1 MINLHNDIVKAIVN
15 SLVMDDPEARLLYL
29 QSINNESGKGTQNSS
44 SKHKWDYRY
53 NTLIEIAEKYGL
65 GYVKIDRGRLWE
77 AVLIVGENNELFVFF
92 SHKNM
97 RQIIKKGKNNHY
109 LKLLNLFNEYF
120 DEMLPL
126 NSQMALPFLE
136 SENECKE
143 DLKEQAREML
153 SKMEGDPSKVFVF
166 TFDHSFV
173 STVKAF
179 AFNTRQE
186 VVWESDL
193 TDLIDSN
200 YRLVLKD
207 DNINP
212 EKRESKNTPETKK
225 EKKQIVSLK
234 NIK

>member
-15 SLVMDDPEARLLYL
+15 ALVMDDPEARQLYL
-29 QSINNESGKGTQNSS
+29 QSINNESGEGTQNSS
-44 SKHKWDYRY
+44 SKQKWDYRY
-53 NTLIEIAEKYGL
+53 NTLIEIAKRFGL
-65 GYVKIDRGRLWE
+65 GYIKIDRGRLWE
-77 AVLIVGENNELFVFF
+77 AVLILGQDNELFVFF

-120 DEMLPL
+120 DELLPID
-126 NSQMALPFLE
+126 SQIALPILDSEDE
-136 SENECKE
+136 SIEI
-143 DLKEQAREML
+143 LKEQAREML
-153 SKMEGDPSKVFVF
+153 SKMEGDPSKVFIF

-186 VVWESDL
+186 VVWESDF
-193 TDLIDSN
+193 TDLIESN

-207 DNINP
+207 DNIKP
-212 EKRESKNTPETKK
+212 EKRESKNAPETKK